1 MYSRRTPPVAR
12 RVLATLIVSASLA
25 CSSDRVTA
33 PPAPLEGSFTVN
45 ASAAWSYASLRDS
58 SLVTPAPSA
67 RESSAWD
74 LGFFSTNVTLNGGE
88 AGPGGITGFCICQN
102 AGATTAGILAMTPE
116 SERADFDAVTAVPAG
131 ATFVADVLTPAV
143 SGWFTGS
150 GAAATA
156 DPSRTFLVRLADSV
170 GYAKVHVTSIQGA
183 SAMSAGKVTLEYAV
197 QPTAVAPLGPT
208 RTFQVDLTTPGAK
221 SVDLETGTL
230 TTIAADW
237 DLRLEGFTIR
247 VNSGVSGPGKG
258 AAAVA
263 AGTFASIASAKAADQ
278 AYRPDVYAGVFGTNK
293 WYRYNL
299 AGDNR
304 ISPTFDVYLI
314 KRGSAVY
321 KLQLINYYS
330 ATGSPRF
337 ITFRYKQIAG

>member
-1 MYSRRTPPVAR
+1 M
-12 RVLATLIVSASLA
+12 LAALLVSALLA
-25 CSSDRVTA
+25 CNSDKVSA

-45 ASAAWSYASLRDS
+45 ASAAWAYASLRDS
-58 SLVTPAPSA
+58 SVVNPAPSA

-74 LGFFSTNVTLNGGE
+74 LALFTTSVTLNGGE
-88 AGPGGITGFCICQN
+88 AGPGGVTGFCVCQN
-102 AGATTAGILAMTPE
+102 AGASNAEILGMTPE
-116 SERADFDAVTAVPAG
+116 SERADFDAVTGVPAG

-143 SGWFTGS
+143 SAWFTGS

-156 DPSRTFLVRLADSV
+156 DPSKTFLVRLADSV
-170 GYAKVHVTSIQGA
+170 GYAKIHVTAIQGA
-183 SAMSAGKVTLEYAV
+183 SATSAGKVTLEYAV
-197 QPTAVAPLGPT
+197 QPTATAPLGPT
-208 RTFQVDLTTPGAK
+208 RTLEVDLTTPGAR
-221 SVDLETGTL
+221 SVDLETGAL
-230 TTIAADW
+230 TASAAEW
-237 DLRLEGFTIR
+237 DLRFEGFTIR

-258 AAAVA
+258 AAAA
-263 AGTFASIASAKAADQ
+263 GMGTFATIASAKTADQ
-278 AYRPDVYAGVFGTNK
+278 AYRPDVYAGVFGTKK

-321 KLQLINYYS
+321 KLQLLNYYNT
-330 ATGSPRF
+330 TGSPRF